1 MRVSPLGSY
10 KQRHVRRVYF
20 FFLAHQQLFKMISLA
35 VIATAI
41 LAGPAAAQTFRRS
54 AACPNLGCIYPPVS
68 SLNCV
73 EE

>member
-1 MRVSPLGSY
+1 MRVGSMDNINSGMFGGST
-10 KQRHVRRVYF
+10 F
-20 FFLAHQQLFKMISLA
+20 FFLAHQQLFRMISLA
-35 VIATAI
+35 VLATAI